1 MLGFSLFGQSLN
13 KSLIESTILINVD
26 SLRKESNQILLGRRV
41 LDDQQELTLEGKLA
55 PLESMIIPV
64 DDLIADMEDAFK
76 TFQNPGDEQA
86 EEAFSHAIEYLAE
99 NKIRFALTDN
109 QMVSAIKSIAIAFSN
124 TFPDDDK
131 IANMPRLVFQSISPD
146 RIASWNSSASYWVG
160 LISQSLVESVPTE
173 NYPLISG
180 SILKSVLEL
189 IQNEDSNPSIGF
201 YAGIEPVENFET
213 PNEVMKF
220 DGSMEK
226 FFKFD
231 PIKTELI
238 KSAVLSISSSVFS
251 TTSGLLKIEN
261 GALLDEDLINQSI
274 NDLSEVIIKDVFSFL
289 SNLDG
294 NHAIFTYEISKVISN
309 SLVMGSVASAIN
321 EEDLSSS
328 EYPTKIAKS
337 ASEKI
342 AFHIIDQALELG
354 MEEQWDLKR
363 LAEATSFGSSVGAQM
378 ASIFEKS
385 MDYPPNWQK
394 YERNQLAKATAEGSS
409 EGSTDARISTWN
421 EISQNLPEE
430 EDIREEAAE
439 NARQDLLSIS
449 QHSSMGSLIGN
460 VGISIYY
467 PNPLDRLALINY
479 AAQGAATGSMVG
491 VSKYNLKGNDTESFD
506 VQIARSSS
514 NGAAFGATFETIA
527 LTNANPKDFSSDN
540 TTISVVEAV
549 TYGSTYGAITA
560 GNDPS
565 VGANAAD
572 ALIFKQ
578 AVKQG
583 SIEGSLNGSSL
594 GTGSAEESFNT
605 DELRSSSSIVKA
617 AANTNAQ
624 AAADASSSMATK
636 AIRTSTSDMLLLMK
650 KFNINPRLTNPT
662 KIFNKKTSS
671 NEEADFLFEKK
682 LQVASPI

>member
-189 IQNEDSNPSIGF
+189 IQNEDSIPSIGF

-342 AFHIIDQALELG
+342 AFHIIDKALELG

-479 AAQGAATGSMVG
+479 AAQGATTGSMVG

-624 AAADASSSMATK
+624 AAAD
-636 AIRTSTSDMLLLMK
+636 
-650 KFNINPRLTNPT
+650 PT
-662 KIFNKKTSS
+662 VAWPQKPY
-671 NEEADFLFEKK
+671 EPV
-682 LQVASPI
+682 LQICYY